1 MSELIT
7 CRELVDLLADYL
19 ASEVDEEQRGA
30 VNAHLAAC
38 PSCVLYLKGYQEA
51 VRLSRAAFA
60 PDDPVPDDVPE
71 DLIRAVLD
79 LRRKT
84 D

>member
-7 CRELVDLLADYL
+7 CRELVDFLADYL
-19 ASEVDEEQRGA
+19 ASELDDEERA
-30 VNAHLAAC
+30 SVNAHLAAC
-38 PSCVLYLKGYQEA
+38 PSCVLYLKSYQEA

-60 PDDPVPDDVPE
+60 PDEAAPADVPE

-79 LRRKT
+79 ARKKPE
-84 D
+84 